1 MHFTSFWI
9 KLKWSNYLPQLTT
22 WLGSGTASWIKGSRM
37 TTKTSFLLP
46 HIYLRGIFFTQINHD
61 IYNFLITLRI
71 NVEGCR
77 VQKKSIATFSLTKF
91 SGIDF
96 VQEFFKHQ
104 GLVKL
109 RYLRTRF
116 SRVFLI
122 SSVHLE
128 CGNLSSLCF
137 DFLQRT
143 QQWSRRLLSN
153 SPSNSLQTVLK
164 YWDITEPECKQNLKN
179 EAGQKESTY

>member
-1 MHFTSFWI
+1 MHFNSFWMN
-9 KLKWSNYLPQLTT
+9 LKWSNYLPQLTT

-37 TTKTSFLLP
+37 TTKLSILLP
-46 HIYLRGIFFTQINHD
+46 HTYLRGIFFTQINHD

-77 VQKKSIATFSLTKF
+77 VQKKPITTFSLTKF

-109 RYLRTRF
+109 RYLQFGWDWLDFRGF
-116 SRVFLI
+116 SA
-122 SSVHLE
+122 
-128 CGNLSSLCF
+128 
-137 DFLQRT
+137 D
-143 QQWSRRLLSN
+143 RRLFASFCISLSEYRLEIVGHRR
-153 SPSNSLQTVLK
+153 S
-164 YWDITEPECKQNLKN
+164 
-179 EAGQKESTY
+179 